1 MQQMYLTGAIN
12 EMVFSF
18 YLTDV
23 FSDFSSDGLTKK
35 AGSVLTIGGYD
46 LEKYAK
52 PNMEVHWHDLKS
64 YFYWSVNLKSVK
76 LKDAFNN
83 TFDLGTR

>member
-1 MQQMYLTGAIN
+1 MYQTGAID

-23 FSDFSSDGLTKK
+23 FNQDGQLKK
-35 AGSVLTIGGYD
+35 EGSVLTIGGYD

-52 PNMEVHWHDLKS
+52 PNMELHWHDLRS

-76 LKDAFNN
+76 LKDAQNN
-83 TFDLGTR
+83 TFDLGTT